1 MYIFLIFIVVVIFLY
16 FVEDLYKMKG
26 FNFKL
31 NELDVFQYEGV
42 KFKIFG
48 MDIGVIDDIL
58 DIYLESNLYV
68 FINFM

>member
-1 MYIFLIFIVVVIFLY
+1 
-16 FVEDLYKMKG
+16 MKG

-31 NELDVFQYEGV
+31 NELDVFQYESV